1 MMQSAKDWFAYN
13 LAVFLNWPVFGRVF
27 LKQHMRSADIV
38 ILEDVFVQN
47 IMQMFFVENNHSKI
61 ATINEV
67 FVLHKSFKLT
77 KFEFLS
83 RTAAFK

>member
-47 IMQMFFVENNHSKI
+47 IMQMFFVENNHMVKTFPAKGAEYTFGEWI
-61 ATINEV
+61 
-67 FVLHKSFKLT
+67 
-77 KFEFLS
+77 
-83 RTAAFK
+83 